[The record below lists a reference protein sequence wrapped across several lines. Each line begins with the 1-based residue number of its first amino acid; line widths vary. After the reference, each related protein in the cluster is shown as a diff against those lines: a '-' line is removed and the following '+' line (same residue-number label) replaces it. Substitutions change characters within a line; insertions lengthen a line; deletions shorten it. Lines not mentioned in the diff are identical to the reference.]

1 MSHFDCDAA
10 RERLPWF
17 VRGSL
22 ASDERA
28 ALDEHLDRCAAC
40 RAELAD
46 TRRALWIATRHLP
59 ADLLADYGAGL
70 ELAAW
75 PRELVE
81 SHLAACSDCRDD
93 LALDPFEVRSTRLE
107 SSPGPPRRAA
117 LAPFRPL
124 ALAASLLVALSIGW
138 LGGRV
143 AETRPSR
150 ANAGSPSE
158 ASDGAAAAP
167 RLEPLPGPGAVG
179 VALLEL
185 QPESL
190 VRRGAEA
197 EVPTLAGDL
206 ATTLVL
212 ATDRLPEAE
221 RYRIRAL
228 DAQSTQIATAEV
240 VPSADGFLLL
250 LVPPHAWP
258 PGELRLVLEASGIG
272 GWRTVDSFRL
282 RAPG

>member
-10 RERLPWF
+10 SERLPWF

-22 ASDERA
+22 ASDECA
-28 ALDEHLDRCAAC
+28 ALDEHLGSCSAC

-81 SHLAACSDCRDD
+81 SHLATCPDCRDD
-93 LALDPFEVRSTRLE
+93 LALEPFETRSTQLE
-107 SSPGPPRRAA
+107 SSPGPPRRFS
-117 LAPFRPL
+117 LARLGPFARLRPL

-143 AETRPSR
+143 AAPTPSQ
-150 ANAGSPSE
+150 P
-158 ASDGAAAAP
+158 
-167 RLEPLPGPGAVG
+167 VG

-190 VRRGAEA
+190 VRRGVVGQ
-197 EVPTLAGDL
+197 VPTLAGDL
-206 ATTLVL
+206 ATTLVF

-228 DAQSTQIATAEV
+228 SAESAQIATAEI
-240 VPSADGFLLL
+240 VPNADGFLLL
-250 LVPPHAWP
+250 LVPPRAWP
-258 PGELRLVLEASGIG
+258 PGELQLVLEAWGTG
-272 GWRTVDSFRL
+272 GWRTVDSFRV